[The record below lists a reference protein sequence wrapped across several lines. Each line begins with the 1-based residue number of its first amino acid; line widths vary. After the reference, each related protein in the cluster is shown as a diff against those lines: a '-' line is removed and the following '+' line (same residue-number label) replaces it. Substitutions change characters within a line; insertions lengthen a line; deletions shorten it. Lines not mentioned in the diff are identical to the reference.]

1 MNRVSLVIFE
11 GGMPG
16 SQIEEQVAQVR
27 KAVVLDNLEKFSEV
41 AELDDVFLYTTY
53 EDLAKTASSFGVESQ
68 VIPAEQH
75 FHFGEAFAEVI
86 KDRSLE
92 AVIYMGGASGALM
105 TQSELSTFARC
116 LASSSGVMLA
126 NNIFSSDIV
135 GFTPASALL
144 DVGELPQTDNALGM
158 ALSFLNHRKLPETV
172 GTLFDVDTPSDLAV
186 LELHPAVGS
195 NVKGV
200 LQKMDLEPASS
211 RLRKVRE
218 VMSIPLS
225 EVCLI
230 GRVNPQTVSYVNERL
245 QCRTRVFSEERGMKA
260 LGREGSRQIV
270 SLLGYLT
277 EEVGFTGLVRAL
289 EKVADAVLMD
299 TRVLF
304 HHFNLDLPAKDRFN
318 SDLLRPDAVDDPVA
332 REFTACLLSSK
343 IPIVPGGHS
352 LVSGG
357 LRVIVDSLV
366 REGERAQAGV

>member
-1 MNRVSLVIFE
+1 
-11 GGMPG
+11 
-16 SQIEEQVAQVR
+16 
-27 KAVVLDNLEKFSEV
+27 
-41 AELDDVFLYTTY
+41 
-53 EDLAKTASSFGVESQ
+53 
-68 VIPAEQH
+68 
-75 FHFGEAFAEVI
+75 
-86 KDRSLE
+86 
-92 AVIYMGGASGALM
+92 
-105 TQSELSTFARC
+105 
-116 LASSSGVMLA
+116 
-126 NNIFSSDIV
+126 
-135 GFTPASALL
+135 
-144 DVGELPQTDNALGM
+144 M

-289 EKVADAVLMD
+289 EKVADAVLWIPESCSITLIWTCLPKTGLTQIFCVRM
-299 TRVLF
+299 LSMI
-304 HHFNLDLPAKDRFN
+304 LLPA
-318 SDLLRPDAVDDPVA
+318 SLQ
-332 REFTACLLSSK
+332 
-343 IPIVPGGHS
+343 
-352 LVSGG
+352 LVSCHRRFLLFPAGTHWC
-357 LRVIVDSLV
+357 
-366 REGERAQAGV
+366 QAGSG